1 MIRVDELSKEYGAR
15 KAVSKLSFQV
25 EPGEIIG
32 FLGPNGAGKSTTLRM
47 LAGYL
52 EPTSGTIRIDG
63 IDALAQSIEARKRI
77 GYMAEAAPLYG
88 EMRTSEYLEYR
99 AGLKGVAR
107 KGIRS
112 AVDRAIE
119 QASVT
124 EAKDRIIG
132 QLSKGTK
139 QRVALA
145 DALVA
150 DPPILIL
157 DEPTAGLDPNQIRQV
172 RDLVNGFRGKK
183 TVIVSTH
190 ILPEVEASADRI
202 LILHRGSLVASGSR
216 DDIRARMNAGA
227 RATLTLSVRGEGEAV
242 LALIRETEGVSSA
255 ESLASDGEVVRVRA
269 TLGDAEA
276 CEGVIAALVR
286 AGYGVREARSEEGS
300 LEDVFAELT
309 TAEVTP

>member
-1 MIRVDELSKEYGAR
+1 
-15 KAVSKLSFQV
+15 
-25 EPGEIIG
+25 
-32 FLGPNGAGKSTTLRM
+32 M

-52 EPTSGTIRIDG
+52 EPTSGAIRIDG
-63 IDALAQSIEARKRI
+63 IDALASPIEARKRI
-77 GYMAEAAPLYG
+77 GYMPEAAPLYG
-88 EMRTSEYLEYR
+88 EMRTREYLEYR

-107 KGIRS
+107 KAIRS
-112 AVDRAIE
+112 AVERAIE

-124 EAKDRIIG
+124 EARDRIIG

-172 RDLVNGFRGKK
+172 RELVNGFRGKK
-183 TVIVSTH
+183 TVIISTH

-202 LILHRGSLVASGSR
+202 LILHRGTLVASGSR

-227 RATLTLSVRGEGEAV
+227 RTTLTLAVRGEGDAV
-242 LALIRETEGVSSA
+242 LSLVLGVEGVSAA
-255 ESLASDGEVVRVRA
+255 ETLPSDGDLFRVRA
-269 TLGDAEA
+269 TLTEAEA
-276 CEGVIAALVR
+276 SEGVIAALVR
-286 AGYGVREARSEEGS
+286 AGHGVREARSEESS

-309 TAEVTP
+309 TSEVAP